1 MILKK
6 KNIIFNLLHRYS
18 IWRLNCINDENVKQI
33 EQQVFTKLF
42 VVAVK
47 YFINKYGVSIVI
59 YDEQLEKI
67 ANELYNVLYEF
78 RIKVFTFIRNST
90 LNSML

>member
-6 KNIIFNLLHRYS
+6 KNIIFNLLHKYS
-18 IWRLNCINDENVKQI
+18 IWRLNCIDNTQVKQI

-47 YFINKYGVSIVI
+47 YFINKYGISIVI
-59 YDEQLEKI
+59 SDEQLENV
-67 ANELYNVLYEF
+67 ANELYQVLYEF
-78 RIKVFTFIRNST
+78 ETDVFTFIKDNT
-90 LNSML
+90 NE